1 MRYKRFVGKV
11 KISIKLR
18 KFYSHY
24 ESDLRIWFFNSSVFQ
39 WHSLKWLIAIL
50 NDWRGLTTLKKKKHF
65 GKITQL
71 NFFSKIREFS
81 KWTAKAHVVL
91 ISLAFFSLNKR
102 YNVKI
107 MHLFANFFYE
117 NEFKGLSLLSACN
130 FIDLCI
136 FSSLKKRKNIVKLK
150 NSIKFCIWVGSK
162 RAYTDLKTKLQKLT

>member
-1 MRYKRFVGKV
+1 MIEGAWQ
-11 KISIKLR
+11 L
-18 KFYSHY
+18 
-24 ESDLRIWFFNSSVFQ
+24 W
-39 WHSLKWLIAIL
+39 
-50 NDWRGLTTLKKKKHF
+50 KKKHF

-71 NFFSKIREFS
+71 DFFPKYVKFS

-107 MHLFANFFYE
+107 MHLFAKFFYE

-136 FSSLKKRKNIVKLK
+136 FSSLKKRKNNVKLK
-150 NSIKFCIWVGSK
+150 NTIKFCIWVGSK